1 MAIPF
6 TAIGG
11 AQRVLNSVFRVLP
24 KMSTSGCAKPRE
36 DAEASTWEV
45 KKDTCGVLKSMNLK
59 ESGLVRGV

>member
-1 MAIPF
+1 M
-6 TAIGG
+6 
-11 AQRVLNSVFRVLP
+11 LNSVFRVLP

-45 KKDTCGVLKSMNLK
+45 KKDACGVLKSMNLK